1 LELDLQSIGEGSR
14 YYARNTK
21 DMKRYEKAID
31 SGKLPFERG
40 VILSDDDFIRKAVIM
55 ELMAKFPY
63 RYRETSKRT

>member
-1 LELDLQSIGEGSR
+1 
-14 YYARNTK
+14 
-21 DMKRYEKAID
+21 MKRYEKAID